1 MVSWPPGDTKRAG
14 PRGAPPEKERTQR
27 GREVERT
34 VVSVEGKDEEAEHEE
49 AKEPQRDER
58 SHHRARAEID
68 HVLDP
73 VHR

>member
-1 MVSWPPGDTKRAG
+1 M
-14 PRGAPPEKERTQR
+14 
-27 GREVERT
+27 
-34 VVSVEGKDEEAEHEE
+34 SVEGKDEEAEHEE